1 MIENTVFGEMVLNYK
16 AIVDELGSINI
27 EELYL
32 DYKVDFDERFQNSM
46 IRLQNAIILLKKARI
61 AKDELAVRAA
71 LIYIKIF
78 TMDLANFFD
87 YMKDDTLRLSN
98 ALYNCD
104 MPDNYQVPEHYNFP
118 RY

>member
-1 MIENTVFGEMVLNYK
+1 MTENTVFGEMVLDYK
-16 AIVDELGSINI
+16 AIVDELASFTM
-27 EELYL
+27 EELFL
-32 DYKVDFDERFQNSM
+32 DYKVDFDEKFQNNM

-61 AKDELAVRAA
+61 AKDDLAVRAA
-71 LIYIKIF
+71 LMYIKIF
-78 TMDLANFFD
+78 TMALANFFD

-98 ALYNCD
+98 ALYTCD